1 MPTEPTNL
9 MPEEFIDCQEAL
21 LRPSTERRIGRL
33 VGWLVASWC
42 VSIILAGTLLV
53 VVFGK

>member
-1 MPTEPTNL
+1 